1 MMLGGGMRPRQFMR
15 FIGGAAAAWPRR
27 KRATTLADGAAGD
40 SIRKEEDFP
49 LIIANLPAT
58 SQQKAIALG
67 VAVLLFVAATVIA
80 PFASI
85 QLGRVDAF
93 IPVLQTALSVADFI
107 TAILLFAQYSI
118 QPQRAL
124 LALASGYMFSGSFAF
139 LQTLAFP
146 GGYAPNGLIGDGPN
160 SPAWI
165 YVLWHTTFP
174 ASILVYALTKDP
186 TGAAR
191 SGRSVMV
198 ALAITIGCV
207 LAVIAGL
214 TWIVTTKTEYLPSFY
229 TNVRF
234 QTPLGNLANVAL
246 LLWGLTAFAVLL
258 FRRRTI
264 LDLWLMLTLLAYSPN
279 FLVAII
285 GSSVRFTVGWYA
297 ARCFVLVG
305 SCMLL
310 AVLLIETTFLYSR
323 LASAITL
330 QRRERTNRLLSVEAV
345 TGAIAH
351 ELRTP
356 LGAIALNASAGL
368 SRLRSTPR
376 ELEDME
382 DILTDIEA
390 DSHRA
395 AAMISSIR
403 EMTTKT
409 IHRSALANAEDAARL
424 ALRLLKHD
432 LQINEISV
440 ATEFQGNLPDVQL
453 DSMELQQ
460 VFLNLVR
467 NAIDAMSSSPPEE
480 RRLRLKTSFDGQS
493 TVSISVQDSGPGIP
507 TEDRQRIFDPFFT
520 TKLGGMGLGLA
531 ISSTLVANHGGKL
544 TLVKSD
550 AEGSAFELEMPVGK

>member
-1 MMLGGGMRPRQFMR
+1 MRPRR
-15 FIGGAAAAWPRR
+15 FIGLIDGAAAARPRAAR
-27 KRATTLADGAAGD
+27 MATLPDGEAGAAVQQ
-40 SIRKEEDFP
+40 EEDFP

-58 SQQKAIALG
+58 GRQKAIAVG
-67 VAVLLFVAATVIA
+67 VAVLLFIAAAAIA

-85 QLGRVDAF
+85 QLGRADAF
-93 IPVLQTALSVADFI
+93 IPVLQSALSIVEFV
-107 TAILLFAQYSI
+107 TATLLFAQYSI

-124 LALASGYMFSGSFAF
+124 LALASGYIFSGSFAF
-139 LQTLAFP
+139 LQTLTFP

-174 ASILVYALTKDP
+174 AAILVYALTKDA

-191 SGRSVMV
+191 PGRSVMV
-198 ALAITIGCV
+198 AIAITISSV

-229 TNVRF
+229 TNVMF
-234 QTPLGNLANVAL
+234 QTPLGNLANVTL

-264 LDLWLMLTLLAYSPN
+264 LDLWLLLTLLAYSPN
-279 FLVAII
+279 FLVAIV
-285 GSSVRFTVGWYA
+285 GSSVRFTIGWYA

-310 AVLLIETTFLYSR
+310 GVLLIETMFLYSR

-345 TGAIAH
+345 ASAIAH

-356 LGAIALNASAGL
+356 LGAIALNASTGL
-368 SRLRSTPR
+368 SQLRSTSR
-376 ELEDME
+376 ELDDME

-409 IHRSALANAEDAARL
+409 IHRSALTSAEDAARL

-453 DSMELQQ
+453 DGMELQQ
-460 VFLNLVR
+460 VLLNLVR
-467 NAIDAMSSSPPEE
+467 NAIDAMCSSPPEE
-480 RRLRLKTSFDGQS
+480 RRLRFKTSFDGQS
-493 TVSISVQDSGPGIP
+493 TVLMSIQDSGPGIP
-507 TEDRQRIFDPFFT
+507 AEDRQRIFDPFFT
-520 TKLGGMGLGLA
+520 TKLDGTGLGLA
-531 ISSTLVANHGGKL
+531 ISSTLVVNHGGKL
-544 TLVKSD
+544 RLVKSD
-550 AEGSAFELEMPVGK
+550 AEGSTFELEMPVGKQPSAA